1 MKVLAFIAI
10 AFLFIFFYI
19 PLDYCNL
26 INNLLNNISMKQ
38 TVKQLATKDI
48 QDALRQEGKC
58 FIAFRSNLNSTI
70 GHIVRAYI
78 NKQKNL

>member
-1 MKVLAFIAI
+1 
-10 AFLFIFFYI
+10 
-19 PLDYCNL
+19 
-26 INNLLNNISMKQ
+26 MKQ